1 MLEVYEAEPTLS
13 ERLIANQAR
22 IDLLMLEQSRL
33 AAQFTRGSQWEY
45 EGYNSAYDWIRFN
58 CRVKGNVA
66 MDYLIVGENLDRL
79 EQTLEAMVN
88 EEIGFAHVS
97 SMADVANVAK
107 EFDESELLPVA
118 KETSP
123 GKFYRKCLHCRHALD
138 ANRYK
143 EDQERLFEERA
154 LRLSTAQDGCLLIS
168 GVLDPVGGAAV
179 RSALEPLAKRS
190 GTHDDRTREQRFADA
205 FVDRVTAGQATN
217 LQITATIETL
227 KELAGAAAGEVEFSL
242 PISAETVKRMACECS
257 VTRVLLSQE
266 SLVMDV
272 GRARRM
278 IGTATRKALE
288 VRDGA
293 CKWPGCE
300 RSTGFCDGH
309 HIVHWADGGPTE
321 LPNLV
326 LLCKRH
332 HRMVHEGGWQL
343 VKTEEGSIITVAP
356 TVRFGPPPHSWG
368 GAGAAGGGA
377 GPD

>member
-1 MLEVYEAEPTLS
+1 MLQIYEAQPTVADKLM
-13 ERLIANQAR
+13 ANQAR

-33 AAQFTRGSQWEY
+33 AAEFARGNQWEY

-58 CRVKGNVA
+58 CRLKGNVA
-66 MDYLIVGENLDRL
+66 MDYLVVGENLARL
-79 EQTLEAMVN
+79 ERTLEAMVN
-88 EEIGFAHVS
+88 EEIGFAHLS
-97 SMADVANVAK
+97 SMADVANASK

-123 GKFYRKCLHCRHALD
+123 GKFYRKCLHYRHSLD
-138 ANRYK
+138 AKGFRN
-143 EDQERLFEERA
+143 EQERLFEERA

-179 RSALEPLAKRS
+179 RSALEPLANPS
-190 GTHDDRTREQRFADA
+190 GAHDDRTREQRFADA
-205 FVDRVTAGQATN
+205 FVERVTAGQAAN
-217 LQITATIETL
+217 LQVTATIETL

-242 PISAETVKRMACECS
+242 PISGETVKRIACECS

-288 VRDGA
+288 IRDGQ
-293 CKWPGCE
+293 CKWPSCE
-300 RSTGFCDGH
+300 RSASFCDGH
-309 HIVHWADGGPTE
+309 HIVHWADGGPTD

-332 HRMVHEGGWQL
+332 HRMVHEGGWQV
-343 VKTEEGSIITVAP
+343 VKTEDGEIIAVAP
-356 TVRFGPPPHSWG
+356 TLQFGPR
-368 GAGAAGGGA
+368 A